1 MLIIE
6 KVQQYVKPKKPKYGK
21 VIALTAIAV
30 AAVETVAVLA
40 LYAAKKAADA
50 KIVPPSPYDE
60 DFEIT
65 MSAGEM
71 PVKFEAAPKEE
82 DAE

>member
-6 KVQQYVKPKKPKYGK
+6 KIQKYATPQKPKYGK
-21 VIALTAIAV
+21 VIALTAVAV
-30 AAVETVAVLA
+30 AAVEAVAILA

-50 KIVPPSPYDE
+50 KITPPAPYDE
-60 DFEIT
+60 DFEVT

-71 PVKFEAAPKEE
+71 PVSFEAAPSEE
-82 DAE
+82 AAE